1 MSHSSLA
8 AALLALAI
16 TGHGAN
22 NLLNAQQDRLLNSAS
37 ENDSLDFQIEPT
49 SAGVR
54 TQPFTLG
61 LPVALDLTRASSREM
76 LQGLETLLQGNH
88 LSVRVSATETAVYV
102 IDLHHESDG
111 TVEIRGHLLANPD
124 KRIVLGI
131 NQEGASGFFELANGK
146 VHALAYADGIQVAG
160 IAGDDWM
167 TDRLQPEA
175 LRERTPGRH
184 EEPPVQGAMAID
196 IDLPQLTK
204 LRAGDQTVML
214 FPGMG
219 AARVAMERIDIGE
232 ETATWVGHLADFGD
246 NYPVLVTYSAD
257 AIEGS
262 ALTPQGEIV
271 LTSGH
276 AYNPQQLG
284 LRNAK
289 IDGENCAVAA
299 QDIADSA
306 TAHAATTTTSPV
318 TANVAKAAAATANT
332 IDVLVYYSPDME
344 SLYGSATGVATRID
358 ALFAAANQAYAAG
371 NLGYTLRRVGLKKVA
386 TADTTSNDSVLS
398 RLQAGTGEFA
408 AMPAERNAAGA
419 DLVSVIRPLRA
430 SLHGSCGVAYVG
442 GFNGSDINQY
452 VNHMTS
458 VISDGNDRTG
468 APYYCDTM
476 TLAHETG
483 HNLGLM
489 HDRATSASQG
499 GGTGVKPYAFGY
511 SFSNTWGTIMSYTS
525 PVQYRFSNPN
535 DRTCPG
541 NQACGVASSAAN
553 SADNV
558 LALSYSLPLVSAF
571 RPATTATLQK
581 FTVSGVVSLDGKAV
595 AGASIAPSNASAT
608 CSTSG
613 ATGMYT
619 CQAEK
624 GSTFTI
630 TPSISLTN
638 DAKVTWSPANASF
651 SAIAA
656 NATANFSG
664 ASAKVSNLTVSGKLM
679 LDAKP
684 VANGALKIT
693 GSGASCSVSNSA
705 GAFTCSVTPG
715 ATFSLAPNIA
725 APAGYNITWTPPS
738 ISYANL
744 RANSSTANFTG
755 ASAALKYTLSG
766 KVILDGKPVAG
777 TTPKLSGAGVTCGA
791 SNASGVFSCTANAGA
806 SITLTPNVIAK
817 SGTRLAWT
825 PASITYNKIAGNAS
839 NANFTGTTISLS
851 RSITGK
857 VSVVAG
863 GVVKPIVGATI
874 KPSVSGV
881 SCNTTNSTG
890 SFSCTTTST
899 SAFTLLPTFT
909 KAGYTFRW
917 MAASIPGVGN
927 ANMNFVGSITCP
939 TTGCKL

>member
-8 AALLALAI
+8 AAILALAI
-16 TGHGAN
+16 TGYGAN
-22 NLLNAQQDRLLNSAS
+22 NLLNAPQTRLLLSAS
-37 ENDSLDFQIEPT
+37 KGGLPEFQIEPT

-54 TQPFTLG
+54 TQSLSSGSPNEI
-61 LPVALDLTRASSREM
+61 DLTRAASRDILPRLEK
-76 LQGLETLLQGNH
+76 LRQGDQIT
-88 LSVRVSATETAVYV
+88 VRVGTTETAVYV

-111 TVEIRGHLLANPD
+111 VIEIRGHLLANTD
-124 KRIVLGI
+124 KRLVLGI
-131 NQEGASGFFELANGK
+131 TPEGASGFFELANGA
-146 VHALAYADGIQVAG
+146 VHALAYAEGIQIAG

-167 TDRLQPEA
+167 TDRLQPQA
-175 LRERTPGRH
+175 LRERIPGRN
-184 EEPPVQGAMAID
+184 ETPPVKGATPID
-196 IDLPQLTK
+196 IDLPQLAS
-204 LRAGDQTVML
+204 LRTGEQTVML

-219 AARVAMERIDIGE
+219 AARVTMERIDIGD
-232 ETATWVGHLADFGD
+232 ETSTWVGHLADFGE

-257 AIEGS
+257 AVEGS

-271 LTSGH
+271 LTAGY

-284 LRNAK
+284 LRNAR
-289 IDGENCAVAA
+289 IEGENCAVAA
-299 QDIADSA
+299 QGIAESA
-306 TAHAATTTTSPV
+306 TAHAAATTTPV
-318 TANVAKAAAATANT
+318 TPNVAKAAAATANT

-344 SLYGSATGVATRID
+344 LLYGSATGVATRID

-371 NLGYTLRRVGLKKVA
+371 NLGYTLRRVGLKKVT
-386 TADTTSNDSVLS
+386 TADTTSNDSVLT

-408 AMPAERNAAGA
+408 SVPAERNAAGA

-430 SLHGSCGVAYVG
+430 SQHGSCGVAYVG
-442 GFNGSDINQY
+442 GYGGSDINQF

-458 VISDGNDRTG
+458 VISDGSDRNGT
-468 APYYCDTM
+468 PYYCDTM

-571 RPATTATLQK
+571 RPAGTASVQT

-613 ATGMYT
+613 ATGLYT

-630 TPSISLTN
+630 TPSLSLTN
-638 DAKVTWSPANASF
+638 GAKVTWSPANASF

-664 ASAKVSNLTVSGKLM
+664 TSAKVSNLTVSGKIM

-684 VANGALKIT
+684 VANGAVKVT
-693 GSGASCSVSNSA
+693 GSGASCSASNSA

-725 APAGYNITWTPPS
+725 APTGVSVTWTPPS
-738 ISYANL
+738 ISYVKLMAN
-744 RANSSTANFTG
+744 NSSANFTG
-755 ASAALKYTLSG
+755 TSAALKYTLSG
-766 KVILDGKPVAG
+766 IIVLDGKPVAG
-777 TTPKLSGAGVTCGA
+777 STPRLSGTGVTCGA
-791 SNASGVFSCTANAGA
+791 SNASGVFSCTANAGS
-806 SITLTPNVIAK
+806 SITLTPNVTAK
-817 SGTRLAWT
+817 SGTRLAWA
-825 PASITYNKIAGNAS
+825 PASITYNKIAGNAG
-839 NANFTGTTISLS
+839 NANFTGTSISLS

-857 VSVVAG
+857 VSVTASG
-863 GVVKPIVGATI
+863 AVKPIVGATL

-881 SCNTTNSTG
+881 TCSTTNSTG
-890 SFSCTTTST
+890 AFSCTTTST
-899 SAFTLLPTFT
+899 STFTLQPMFT
-909 KAGYTFRW
+909 KAGYTFKW
-917 MAASIPGVGN
+917 MAASIPGAGN
-927 ANMNFVGSITCP
+927 ANINFIGSVTCP
-939 TTGCKL
+939 ATGCEL